1 MARARLPKA
10 NADRLRTNLNSS
22 QLEESHDN
30 TKEYGGII
38 EKVVDEIIKESI
50 LDLDD
55 LIYDIQDLL
64 LNRDNISVDDLNYY
78 IALLPTVIY
87 FATDRAETVGIH
99 ADSSSVIRKQK
110 FDDMYLLS
118 SGKTV
123 NDKTSET
130 NKLVINETVIESAYK
145 RAYKKIQSRIQVADM
160 VLNSLK
166 KVLQW
171 NISELEATGNSHQGG
186 SFNAKQSKRK

>member
-123 NDKTSET
+123 NDKTFSMT
-130 NKLVINETVIESAYK
+130 YFIF
-145 RAYKKIQSRIQVADM
+145 D
-160 VLNSLK
+160 
-166 KVLQW
+166 
-171 NISELEATGNSHQGG
+171 
-186 SFNAKQSKRK
+186 